1 MAARNLGLSN
11 SDRFLK
17 LVNPDLY
24 RRQKEYAE
32 QQGEDYNPSA
42 GERFRNLLNPDN
54 SMGQVTEREQ
64 PAGVAPLPPPPS
76 GGMPL
81 LDDNSMGQVT
91 EPEWPAGVEQ
101 EPPLPADAEPP
112 RMGMNTGKPDLR
124 NLGRDRNWWRSAFL
138 RPR

>member
-54 SMGQVTEREQ
+54 SMGQVTE
-64 PAGVAPLPPPPS
+64 
-76 GGMPL
+76 
-81 LDDNSMGQVT
+81 
-91 EPEWPAGVEQ
+91 PEWPAGVEQ